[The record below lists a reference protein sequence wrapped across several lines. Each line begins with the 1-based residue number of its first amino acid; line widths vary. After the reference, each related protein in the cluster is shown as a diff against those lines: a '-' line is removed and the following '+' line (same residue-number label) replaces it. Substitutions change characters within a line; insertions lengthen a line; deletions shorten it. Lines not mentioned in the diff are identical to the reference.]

1 MVWLWG
7 NTRSR
12 ERARYS
18 SLLPVPGPGG
28 AQPPWPCWMPGLC
41 GAETCF
47 VHASRSHVFLSP
59 GVTQRVRMGGSAG
72 EYLES
77 VCCHGCDGMWPCVCV
92 CVCMGLHTHGRAP
105 GSGSVTLNMSGVCQS
120 TPCPAA
126 SHPSTATSLVQATIK
141 SCWCNCHGF
150 LTGFHCGSCTPRA
163 HEIGPCHSL
172 V

>member
-92 CVCMGLHTHGRAP
+92 CVCVHGSAHTWE
-105 GSGSVTLNMSGVCQS
+105 SSWIWVCDS
-120 TPCPAA
+120 E
-126 SHPSTATSLVQATIK
+126 HV
-141 SCWCNCHGF
+141 WC
-150 LTGFHCGSCTPRA
+150 LPV
-163 HEIGPCHSL
+163 HSL
-172 V
+172 PSRFSPLHCHQPGPSHHQVLLV